1 MSAGISWRTIL
12 LKMVSLM
19 PAPSM
24 LRINHVDSIQQLPAA
39 ERVCQRAAVDVFKL
53 AAQGYAISQPGR
65 SHAPCP
71 RQLRQV
77 VCRGVALHRGIG
89 GNDQLLDLALAQA
102 LGQLGQT
109 QLFRP
114 QSVQRRQA
122 THQHEILAAVTGGLL
137 DRRQLGRRLHHA
149 HHLTIAAAAGAK
161 RAHRILAEVA
171 AALAVADP
179 LHRLGHHAGEFQ
191 PALALALEQME
202 RHPLRTLAAHARQ
215 TAQCFDEFGKERGA
229 GHWFLSGNGES
240 GIGNRK
246 IKSRYLALC
255 VLAIPDSP
263 FPASKRCMMFRNPS
277 LFGQSVER
285 LSLVSMPEWGW
296 LLKYELEKGH

>member
-24 LRINHVDSIQQLPAA
+24 LRINHVDSIQPLPAA

-77 VCRGVALHRGIG
+77 VCHGVALHRGIG

-161 RAHRILAEVA
+161 PGPSGACVCA
-171 AALAVADP
+171 AWGWASGPPSRPCEADRP
-179 LHRLGHHAGEFQ
+179 LPPPWKAAWMPI
-191 PALALALEQME
+191 PALTP
-202 RHPLRTLAAHARQ
+202 RPR
-215 TAQCFDEFGKERGA
+215 CKPG
-229 GHWFLSGNGES
+229 WN
-240 GIGNRK
+240 N
-246 IKSRYLALC
+246 
-255 VLAIPDSP
+255 
-263 FPASKRCMMFRNPS
+263 AS
-277 LFGQSVER
+277 
-285 LSLVSMPEWGW
+285 
-296 LLKYELEKGH
+296 